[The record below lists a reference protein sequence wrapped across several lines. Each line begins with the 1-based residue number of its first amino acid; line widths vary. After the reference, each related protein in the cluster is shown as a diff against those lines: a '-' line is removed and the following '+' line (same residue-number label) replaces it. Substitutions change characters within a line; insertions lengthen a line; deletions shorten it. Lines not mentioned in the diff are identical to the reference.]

1 MTAFLV
7 VRDNEEAVT
16 LVSVEVESSRSR
28 VTYTPGDRHPL
39 TLGSPGLAI
48 LSRDPE
54 RPGERPEIGLAR
66 RDGYVSTTGEVRRR
80 ITTLAAP
87 VTSASGPAVG
97 AVAIAYTVEK
107 PGPNQIRE
115 VLATARV
122 ISGKVQKAEA
132 AGAVF
137 LVTPNRAP

>member
-1 MTAFLV
+1 M
-7 VRDNEEAVT
+7 R
-16 LVSVEVESSRSR
+16 
-28 VTYTPGDRHPL
+28 G
-39 TLGSPGLAI
+39 
-48 LSRDPE
+48 
-54 RPGERPEIGLAR
+54 RPGSAPFW
-66 RDGYVSTTGEVRRR
+66 
-80 ITTLAAP
+80 AALQ
-87 VTSASGPAVG
+87 GPAVG